1 MGRMN
6 NENISNPSISSKDK
20 PPRIFR
26 ILWRMI
32 IFFFILFIIITGG
45 AIAIGYYYQDEVKE
59 FVIAE
64 MNKKLNTEIIV
75 DGKDIDFTVLKNFPY
90 ASVDFKNVRALEAL
104 ENKKKDTLF
113 KAGEISF
120 QFNITDILKKKYDVK
135 KIKIDNVD
143 LKIRID
149 KNGRDNYHIWKT
161 SKDTNSTAFSFGL
174 EKIIL
179 TNVRFYYTNHQSDQ
193 NADVLIK
200 KCALSGKFS
209 NEKYALETSSDLFVN
224 ELTIDK
230 TIYLRKKNVSAELAL
245 NVDNTMPSYKIK
257 DGKITIENLLFEVV
271 GSVINTNKEPVVN
284 FGIRGKDMDIQSVL
298 SLIPNQY
305 KEKIKDYESSGEF
318 YFDATIQGGFNKN
331 RTPQIKADFG
341 IKNAD
346 IIHVKDNIVLH
357 NVNLK
362 GYYFSG
368 NKNNSEGSLLELIPF
383 SATIDQGSISGE
395 LSLHNLSNPSV
406 SVKVKADISL
416 EKLHRFVKIDTIETI
431 TGQLKIDASFRGEGK
446 GAHPGPPKGRGNQH
460 SGQTSNLQ
468 DAKGVS
474 SLPLPNGK
482 GGWEWLT
489 AGVLSISDMNLKLKN
504 NELAFSNINGD
515 FTFNNNDLA
524 VNILTGNVSSSDFKL
539 TGVFKNSIGFILK
552 KNQDIFVEAT
562 LNSKNIDLNELLA
575 NKDEN
580 ASSKSNYKL
589 KFSEHINVSL
599 NSEIQH
605 LIFRKFEAV
614 NIKGLIKIR
623 DKKMTVDPI
632 TLSTMDGSVVMSG
645 LVDGTDSTKLL
656 ITCFSEFN
664 KINISKMF
672 VAFEN
677 FGQLTITDKNIKGIT
692 TAKVQFASVFS
703 SELEIDM
710 DKLYAGIDM
719 TIDNGELDNIESLKK
734 LSRFIELKELENI
747 HFATFKNQFEIKN
760 KVLTIPKMEIKSSA
774 MNFITSGTHT
784 FNNEI
789 NYKIKLSLNEL
800 LSKKAK
806 KAKKENDEFGEVAD
820 DGLGR
825 TNIFLS
831 MVGTMDNPVIKYDSK
846 SAVQNVRQDLKVEKQ
861 ILKTILKEEFGLFKK
876 DTSLLNKNKSIQTE
890 KTKLTIKWDEID
902 KEDEKKELK
911 KPKKKEEEDF

>member
-6 NENISNPSISSKDK
+6 NENLSNPSISSKDK

-26 ILWRMI
+26 ILWRII
-32 IFFFILFIIITGG
+32 IFFFILFVIITGG

-59 FVIAE
+59 FVIGE

-90 ASVDFKNVRALEAL
+90 ASVDFKNVKALEAL
-104 ENKKKDTLF
+104 ENKRKDTLF

-135 KIKIDNVD
+135 KLKIDNVD
-143 LKIRID
+143 LNIRID
-149 KNGRDNYHIWKT
+149 KNGKDNYHIWKT
-161 SKDTNSTAFSFGL
+161 SKDTSNTAFSFGL

-179 TNVRFYYTNHQSDQ
+179 TNIRFYYTDHQSDQ
-193 NADVLIK
+193 NVDVLIK

-318 YFDATIQGGFNKN
+318 YFDATVQGGFNKN
-331 RTPQIKADFG
+331 NTTQIKADFG

-346 IIHVKDNIVLH
+346 ISHAKDNIVLH
-357 NVNLK
+357 NVNLQ
-362 GYYFSG
+362 GHYFSG

-395 LSLHNLSNPSV
+395 LSLRNLSNPSV
-406 SVKVKADISL
+406 SAKIKADISL
-416 EKLHRFVKIDTIETI
+416 EKLQRFVKIDTIETI

-446 GAHPGPPKGRGNQH
+446 EFSTTGYQNI
-460 SGQTSNLQ
+460 
-468 DAKGVS
+468 
-474 SLPLPNGK
+474 
-482 GGWEWLT
+482 LT
-489 AGVLSISDMNLKLKN
+489 TGVLVISDMNLKLKN
-504 NELAFSNINGD
+504 NELRFSNINGD

-580 ASSKSNYKL
+580 TSSNSKYKL

-605 LIFRKFEAV
+605 LIFRKFEAA

-677 FGQLTITDKNIKGIT
+677 FGQLTITDQNIKGLT

-703 SELEIDM
+703 PELEIDM

-719 TIDNGELDNIESLKK
+719 TIDNGELDKIESLKK
-734 LSRFIELKELENI
+734 LSRFIELKELEHI

-760 KVLTIPKMEIKSSA
+760 KVLTIPKMEIKSNA

-861 ILKTILKEEFGLFKK
+861 TLKTILKEEFGLFKK

-890 KTKLTIKWDEID
+890 KTKLTIKWDETD
-902 KEDEKKELK
+902 KEEEKKELK
-911 KPKKKEEEDF
+911 KPMKKEEEDF